1 VRWLVYRQLNRFGLP
16 KTYWAH
22 RHLTWEQD
30 MMGLSQF
37 PEQSER
43 RIGKRSWLFMAGA
56 SLALTSCAGLPTG
69 GTAPLTPADASKPVA
84 PMTAAERKI
93 GSDAHKEIMAEFG
106 GEFTGT
112 QTAYV
117 EQVGR
122 KIAVQSG
129 LSAAPTDFQVTFLN
143 SAVNNAFALP
153 GGYVYITRQLAALCN
168 DEAEM
173 AGVLGH
179 EVGHTGARHAQGRA
193 KKAQN
198 YGIAG
203 ALGTILG
210 SVLGDN
216 GGLVG
221 ALGGLLRDYSGT
233 AAQVAT
239 LGYSRGQEEQADDY
253 GVAYLSRA
261 GYDPQAL
268 SSMLYSLALQ
278 SSLEAQIAG
287 KDARSIPEWASTH
300 PDPAR
305 RVTRAQ
311 QVAGQYSQS
320 GVRNRDV
327 YLNKMN
333 GMLYG
338 DDPEQGMIEGQNFLF
353 APDKLK
359 FTVPA
364 GFAMQNG
371 ASVGISGNG
380 GQAQFSGG
388 KTTMTMEQH
397 INAVFKGLGAGETA
411 RGATQTTTVNG
422 IPASYSVTNITTEN
436 GQVEVVITAYQ
447 WAPGTI
453 YHFLTLSPVG
463 SNPFESMYRSVSRM
477 SNAEVAAI
485 RPRKLRVV
493 TVKSGDTIASLSG
506 QMAYTDLRN
515 ERFMA
520 LNGLNSTSLL
530 KAGQKVKIVTY

>member
-1 VRWLVYRQLNRFGLP
+1 MGNS
-16 KTYWAH
+16 
-22 RHLTWEQD
+22 HLT
-30 MMGLSQF
+30 SQ
-37 PEQSER
+37 SNR
-43 RIGKRSWLFMAGA
+43 RLGKRDWLLLAGVSL
-56 SLALTSCAGLPTG
+56 SLAACAGLPTG
-69 GTAPLTPADASKPVA
+69 GGSAPLTPADASKPVA
-84 PMTAAERKI
+84 PMTAEERKI
-93 GSDAHKEIMAEFG
+93 GADAHKEIMAEFG
-106 GEFTGT
+106 GEYNAA

-117 EQVGR
+117 QQVGR

-179 EVGHTGARHAQGRA
+179 EVGHTGARHAQSRA

-203 ALGTILG
+203 AVGTILG
-210 SVLGDN
+210 GLLGDN

-233 AAQVAT
+233 AAQIAT

-253 GVAYLSRA
+253 GIAYLSRA

-305 RVTRAQ
+305 RVARASQVAQ
-311 QVAGQYSQS
+311 QYPQG
-320 GVRNRDV
+320 GVRNRDT
-327 YLNKMN
+327 YLTRMN

-338 DDPEQGMIEGQNFLF
+338 DDPAQGVIEGQSFLY
-353 APDKLK
+353 APEKLK

-371 ASVGISGNG
+371 SSVGISGNG

-388 KTTMTMEQH
+388 KTTRTMEQH
-397 INAVFKGLGAGETA
+397 LTAVFQGLGAGNAT

-422 IPASYSVTNITTEN
+422 IPASYSVTNVSTQN
-436 GQVEVVITAYQ
+436 GQVQVVIFAYQ

-453 YHFLTLSPVG
+453 YHFLTLSPAN

-485 RPRKLRVV
+485 KPRKLKVV
-493 TVKSGDTIASLSG
+493 TVKSGDTIASLSS
-506 QMAYTDLRN
+506 QMAYTNLRT

-520 LNGLNSTSLL
+520 LNGLNSSSSLT
-530 KAGQKVKIVTY
+530 AGQKVKVVTY

>member
-1 VRWLVYRQLNRFGLP
+1 
-16 KTYWAH
+16 
-22 RHLTWEQD
+22 
-30 MMGLSQF
+30 MGIPQF
-37 PEQSER
+37 SDNLANGSTMR
-43 RIGKRSWLFMAGA
+43 NFCLLASA
-56 SLALTSCAGLPTG
+56 SLVLASCAGMPTG
-69 GTAPLTPADASKPVA
+69 GSAPLTPADASKPVA
-84 PMTAAERKI
+84 PMTAEERKI
-93 GSDAHKEIMAEFG
+93 GADAHKEILAEFG
-106 GEFTGT
+106 GEYNGS

-129 LSAAPTDFQVTFLN
+129 LSSAPTDFNVTFLN

-179 EVGHTGARHAQGRA
+179 EVGHTGARHAQSRA

-198 YGIAG
+198 YGLAG
-203 ALGTILG
+203 AVGTILG
-210 SVLGDN
+210 GLLGDN

-253 GVAYLSRA
+253 GIAYLSRA

-278 SSLEAQIAG
+278 SSLDAQVAG

-311 QVAGQYSQS
+311 QVASQYPQG
-320 GVRNRDV
+320 GVRARDT
-327 YLNKMN
+327 YLTKMN

-338 DDPEQGMIEGQNFLF
+338 DDPEQGMIEGRDFLY

-359 FTVPA
+359 FTVPT

-371 ASVGISGNG
+371 VSVAISGNG

-388 KTTMTMEQH
+388 KTTQSMEQY
-397 INAVFKGLGAGETA
+397 INAVFKGLGAGDTA

-422 IPASYSVTNITTEN
+422 IPASYSVTNVATQN
-436 GQVEVVITAYQ
+436 GQVQVVIFAYQ
-447 WAPGTI
+447 WAPGSI
-453 YHFLTLSPVG
+453 YHFLTLTPVG
-463 SNPFESMYRSVSRM
+463 SNPFESMYRSLSRM

-485 RPRKLRVV
+485 KPRKLKVV
-493 TVKSGDTIASLSG
+493 TIKSGDTITSLSS
-506 QMAYTDLRN
+506 QMAYSNLRT

-520 LNGLNSTSLL
+520 LNGLNSGSTLVP
-530 KAGQKVKIVTY
+530 GQKVKIVTF